1 MVRLTEK
8 DASRP
13 YKHQAIAKT
22 EDIFHWRYDQGYLFG
37 DRNIEIF
44 M

>member
-1 MVRLTEK
+1 MIRLTEK

-13 YKHQAIAKT
+13 YDHQTIAKT
-22 EDIFHWRYDQGYLFG
+22 KDILHWRYDQGYLFG
-37 DRNIEIF
+37 DRNIEIS